1 MIKNPTISYYKA
13 LLISIIVLGLS
24 ACGFHLKQATPLAF
38 HSIYTNI
45 NLDREFGAQLERVIK
60 ANSPG
65 TIFVRSLD
73 EADIF
78 LRVIDNEQTKNQIS
92 IDAEGRV
99 DEYELILDFTFE
111 ILTQA
116 GDVVL
121 APTTLQSIRE
131 IPYNER
137 VVQAKESEID
147 TTFRDMR
154 QSLIDL
160 IMRRISAP
168 EVQERY
174 NELKLEYQ
182 NDDGFIESKAIQ
194 EPQ

>member
-1 MIKNPTISYYKA
+1 MIRHPIIRYFQVLILGT
-13 LLISIIVLGLS
+13 LLLGIS
-24 ACGFHLKQATPLAF
+24 ACGFHLKQPMPLAF
-38 HSIYTNI
+38 DTIYTNI
-45 NLDREFGAQLERVIK
+45 NLNREFGAQLERIIK

-65 TIFVRSLD
+65 TRFVSTQE
-73 EADIF
+73 EADVF
-78 LRVIDNEQTKNQIS
+78 LMVIADDQSKRQIS

-99 DEYELILDFTFE
+99 DEYELILNFTFQ
-111 ILTQA
+111 ILTRE

-121 APTTLQSIRE
+121 GPTTLRSIRE

-137 VVQAKESEID
+137 VVQAKDSEIN
-147 TTFRDMR
+147 TTFRNMR

-174 NELKLEYQ
+174 TELQLEYQ
-182 NDDGFIESKAIQ
+182 QDDGLIESKTIQ
-194 EPQ
+194 EP

>member
-1 MIKNPTISYYKA
+1 MIKTPIIHYFRVLILSTV
-13 LLISIIVLGLS
+13 LLSIS

-45 NLDREFGAQLERVIK
+45 NLDREFGAQLERIIK

-65 TIFVRSLD
+65 TVFVKAP
-73 EADIF
+73 EQADV
-78 LRVIDNEQTKNQIS
+78 LLMVLSDNQNKRQIS

-99 DEYELILDFTFE
+99 DEYELQLNFTFE
-111 ILTQA
+111 ILSRA

-168 EVQERY
+168 EVQQRY
-174 NELKLEYQ
+174 ADLMLEHKQ
-182 NDDGFIESKAIQ
+182 ADGLVESKTIQ
-194 EPQ
+194 EH